1 MRLIEPADLSFEEIR
16 KRFRWNLP
24 RRYNIG
30 VDVCDRHAGIG
41 DRTALH
47 LENARGDARTCTFAD
62 LKRLSDR
69 FANALAGLGIRRG
82 DRVGIILPQRIETAV
97 AHIAV
102 YKLGAVALPL
112 SVLFGPDALGYRL
125 ADSGARAL
133 VTDAARRDLIES
145 IRPDLDELEHVVPCD
160 GEAGGFWDLL
170 DAASDAFT
178 PADTSADDPA
188 LLIYTSGTTGP
199 PKGALNA
206 HRCLLGNLPG
216 FELSHDFFPHEGDL
230 MWSPAD
236 WAWTGGLLDA
246 LVPALR
252 YGVPVLGYD
261 GGKFDPERA
270 FSLIGKYRVR
280 NAFIPPTALKLMMQ
294 VPQGAARH
302 GVSMR
307 SIMSAGEQVGAEVF
321 HWADEALGV
330 KVNEMWGQTETNYLV
345 GNCAA
350 VMDVRPGSMGKPYPG
365 HAVGIIDD
373 AGDPVADGTV
383 GELAPR
389 RGDPVMFLG
398 YWGREDATRE
408 KFTGDW
414 FRTGD
419 LGYRDSDGHYWYM
432 GRKDDVISSAGH
444 RIGPGEIEDCLLKH
458 PAVRQVAVIGAPD
471 ALRGQR
477 VKAFIVLAPGHAG
490 SDALVEDIQRSVRTR
505 LAAHEYPREVEFI
518 DELPLTTTGKI
529 RRIELREREMERARD
544 GVQPGAFRP
553 DRPTPDGLTRT
564 NRDRTAP

>member
-1 MRLIEPADLSFEEIR
+1 M
-16 KRFRWNLP
+16 
-24 RRYNIG
+24 
-30 VDVCDRHAGIG
+30 
-41 DRTALH
+41 
-47 LENARGDARTCTFAD
+47 
-62 LKRLSDR
+62 
-69 FANALAGLGIRRG
+69 
-82 DRVGIILPQRIETAV
+82 
-97 AHIAV
+97 
-102 YKLGAVALPL
+102 
-112 SVLFGPDALGYRL
+112 
-125 ADSGARAL
+125 
-133 VTDAARRDLIES
+133 
-145 IRPDLDELEHVVPCD
+145 
-160 GEAGGFWDLL
+160 
-170 DAASDAFT
+170 
-178 PADTSADDPA
+178 
-188 LLIYTSGTTGP
+188 
-199 PKGALNA
+199 
-206 HRCLLGNLPG
+206 
-216 FELSHDFFPHEGDL
+216 
-230 MWSPAD
+230 
-236 WAWTGGLLDA
+236 
-246 LVPALR
+246 
-252 YGVPVLGYD
+252 LGYD

-294 VPQGAARH
+294 VPEGAARH
-302 GVSMR
+302 GVSIR

-350 VMDVRPGSMGKPYPG
+350 AMDVRPGSMGKPYPG
-365 HAVGIIDD
+365 HVVGVIDD
-373 AGDPVADGTV
+373 AGDPVEDGTV

-408 KFTGDW
+408 KFTGEW

-419 LGYRDSDGHYWYM
+419 LGYRDADGYHWYM

-490 SDALVEDIQRSVRTR
+490 TDALVEDIQRSVRIR

-529 RRIELREREMERARD
+529 RRIELREREVERARGNQLSGRQD
-544 GVQPGAFRP
+544 GPGVALQAR
-553 DRPTPDGLTRT
+553 
-564 NRDRTAP
+564 NQA

>member
-1 MRLIEPADLSFEEIR
+1 MRLIEDSSPSFDAIR
-16 KRFRWNLP
+16 ERFRWRVP
-24 RRYNIG
+24 ARYNIG
-30 VDVCDRHAGIG
+30 ADICDRHASIG
-41 DRTALH
+41 DRVALH
-47 LENARGDARTCTFAD
+47 LENAGGEARTFTFAD
-62 LKRLSDR
+62 LKRLGDR
-69 FANALAGLGIRRG
+69 FANALAGLGIGRG
-82 DRVGIILPQRIETAV
+82 DRVGIVLPQRIETAV
-97 AHIAV
+97 AHIAI

-112 SVLFGPDALGYRL
+112 SVLFGPDALAYRL

-133 VTDAARRDLIES
+133 VTDAVRRDLVES
-145 IRPDLDELEHVVPCD
+145 IRPDLDDLQHVIPCD
-160 GEAGGFWDLL
+160 GEPGGFWDLVGG
-170 DAASDAFT
+170 ARDAFI
-178 PADTSADDPA
+178 PADTGADDPA

-199 PKGALNA
+199 PKGALIA
-206 HRCLLGNLPG
+206 HRGLLGNLPG

-230 MWSPAD
+230 MWTPAD
-236 WAWTGGLLDA
+236 WAWTGGLLDG

-294 VPQGAARH
+294 VPDAPTRYQ
-302 GVSMR
+302 VSMR
-307 SIMSAGEQVGAEVF
+307 SIMSAGEQVGSEVF
-321 HWADEALGV
+321 HWADETLGV
-330 KVNEMWGQTETNYLV
+330 KVNEMWGQTEANYLV

-365 HAVGIIDD
+365 HVVGIIDD
-373 AGDPVADGTV
+373 AGDPVEDGTV

-398 YWGREDATRE
+398 YWGCEDATRE

-419 LGYRDSDGHYWYM
+419 LGYRDCDGYYWYM

-458 PAVRQVAVIGAPD
+458 PAVRQVAVVGAPD

-477 VKAFIVLAPGHAG
+477 IKAFVVLAPGHVG
-490 SDALVEDIQRSVRTR
+490 SDTLIEDIQRSVRTR

-518 DELPLTTTGKI
+518 DELPMTTTGKI
-529 RRIELREREMERARD
+529 RRIELREREMARAR
-544 GVQPGAFRP
+544 GG
-553 DRPTPDGLTRT
+553 G
-564 NRDRTAP
+564 